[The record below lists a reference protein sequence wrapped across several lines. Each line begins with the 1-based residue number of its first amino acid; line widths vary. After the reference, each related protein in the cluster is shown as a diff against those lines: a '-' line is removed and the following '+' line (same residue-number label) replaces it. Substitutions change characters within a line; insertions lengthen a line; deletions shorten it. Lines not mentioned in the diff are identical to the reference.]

1 MDSTVKLKKR
11 MPPDWKPPAPG
22 WAADFSEIPG
32 TIVTAYFGSQIR
44 SPACAHYQIVDRF
57 LNVSSGPG
65 NVEHA
70 RFVNREGHET
80 IVSVGYWAN
89 LENYERWRTS
99 SGFNDWWTDPA
110 RAREPNGYLL
120 EVLKVPTDR
129 FETIFSTW
137 QTLGVGK
144 VAAGVTGPVREH
156 NYWGSMR
163 DRIAKSATDELASQY
178 GTALPRSGN
187 AHTLGRRVRVRVPG
201 NIAVIRSGQDWTD
214 CGDAELTT
222 YDESVRP
229 ALEEAMAFLRDHPDE
244 TGCCDLRFAQE
255 TDARGVP
262 LKRSFGLGY
271 FLTLGHLE
279 QWAASHP
286 THLAIFARFI
296 AMLRQYK
303 FKVDLRLWHEVSV
316 LPQGDQTFEYI
327 NCDSATGLLPYFP
340 AED

>member
-1 MDSTVKLKKR
+1 MESTVKLKKR
-11 MPPDWKPPAPG
+11 MPPDWNPPAPG

-32 TIVTAYFGSQIR
+32 TIVTAYFGTQIR
-44 SPACAHYQIVDRF
+44 SAGCEHHEIVDK
-57 LNVSSGPG
+57 LLLVPGGPR
-65 NVEHA
+65 NVERA
-70 RFVNREGHET
+70 RFVDRGGCET
-80 IVSVGYWAN
+80 IISASYWASPSD
-89 LENYERWRTS
+89 YDAWRMS

-110 RAREPNGYLL
+110 RTREPNGYFL

-129 FETIFSTW
+129 FETIFSTR
-137 QTLGVGK
+137 QTLGIGK

-178 GTALPRSGN
+178 GTALPRLGS
-187 AHTLGRRVRVRVPG
+187 AHTLGRRVRVSVPG

-214 CGDAELTT
+214 CGDAELAT

-229 ALEEAMAFLRDHPDE
+229 ALVEAMAFLRDHPDE

-255 TDARGVP
+255 TDAQGMP

-303 FKVDLRLWHEVSV
+303 FKVGLRLWHEVSV
-316 LPQGDQTFEYI
+316 LPQGDQIFEYI
-327 NCDSATGLLPYFP
+327 NCNPATGLLPYFLT
-340 AED
+340 ED